1 MGFFKIGKKKGGDV
15 ELTEKKETTAQ
26 PVEPFMP
33 AAPRWPGSLASHPG
47 STTDLP
53 GSINGPGANFL
64 DVKCE
69 VMAQWLHSKQEEKI
83 WTSGE
88 PGEGVLV
95 KKSKGSYAFSPPE
108 LFEDGSG
115 LYQAVTA
122 LNVRVSRR
130 HSLRVKRFL
139 TSTSVP

>member
-1 MGFFKIGKKKGGDV
+1 MGFFKLGKKKAADV
-15 ELTEKKETTAQ
+15 ELTEKKDETAQ
-26 PVEPFMP
+26 PVEPFNP

-47 STTDLP
+47 SSADLP
-53 GSINGPGANFL
+53 GSLNGPGAANFL

-95 KKSKGSYAFSPPE
+95 KKSKGNYAFSPPD
-108 LFEDGSG
+108 LQEDGTG
-115 LYQAVTA
+115 LYEAVLA
-122 LNVRVSRR
+122 LNVRVRQ
-130 HSLRVKRFL
+130 LCCFCKNEV
-139 TSTSVP
+139 

>member
-1 MGFFKIGKKKGGDV
+1 MGFFKLGKKKGGDV
-15 ELTEKKETTAQ
+15 EMTEKKGDTVHPMEAL
-26 PVEPFMP
+26 
-33 AAPRWPGSLASHPG
+33 AAPQWPGNLASQAG

-53 GSINGPGANFL
+53 AWLSGAAGANFL

-69 VMAQWLHSKQEEKI
+69 VMAQWLHSKQEENI

-95 KKSKGSYAFSPPE
+95 KKTKGNYAFSPPE

-115 LYQAVTA
+115 LYQAVLA
-122 LNVRVSRR
+122 LNVRVCCDDSR
-130 HSLRVKRFL
+130 LWK
-139 TSTSVP
+139 